1 MEEKNSKIDF
11 LIFPF
16 LWLFKTQ
23 QGNRLMDRLAQYRI
37 ISFLSYF
44 SLMLMP
50 IFSIIAILVLLL
62 TVSLYLSFSEVREI
76 ARDVGPQGA
85 LLIPGLNP
93 YLPIVYGWIA
103 IFIGIVIHELSHGV
117 VARNIGVPVKSAG
130 LMFFV
135 LLPIGAFVEV
145 DD

>member
-1 MEEKNSKIDF
+1 MSTIISAIKKKDPTF
-11 LIFPF
+11 LLNKFVFLPTQPSPAFLAQTLSITGAESTNTLPFIFPIF
-16 LWLFKTQ
+16 LF
-23 QGNRLMDRLAQYRI
+23 I
-37 ISFLSYF
+37 PSSYF

-85 LLIPGLNP
+85 LLIPGFNP

-103 IFIGIVIHELSHGV
+103 IFIGFICC
-117 VARNIGVPVKSAG
+117 
-130 LMFFV
+130 
-135 LLPIGAFVEV
+135 
-145 DD
+145 

>member
-44 SLMLMP
+44 SLILMP

-93 YLPIVYGWIA
+93 YLPMKK
-103 IFIGIVIHELSHGV
+103 
-117 VARNIGVPVKSAG
+117 KSWK
-130 LMFFV
+130 
-135 LLPIGAFVEV
+135 P
-145 DD
+145 